1 MNLKKIAATGVMAAL
16 VVGTAATAA
25 VASGTSSTTPSTTCL
40 PNGADDQWPAFAQG
54 APARSAGVAVW
65 HNDDGWHVRVTHN
78 TLHDRVFSG
87 VVETRGALV
96 DVTPVGL
103 ERNDHLKVGPGK
115 HTILFRFNNYGRLD
129 GFDFRTSCA
138 PSLNFLFLSDGRRVP
153 AARISI
159 GSNGVHPAHNP
170 FRITRTA

>member
-40 PNGADDQWPAFAQG
+40 PNAADDRWPAFAQG

-103 ERNDHLKVGPGK
+103 ERNDHLKVGPDK

-170 FRITRTA
+170 FGITRTA